1 MRERSE
7 MRRVI
12 QQVLLLATL
21 LICVSALASAQETGA
36 GTPAP
41 SGSAA
46 ETATKAPEP
55 AVTSGA
61 YTYNAAGRRDPF
73 VSLLLGRTIGA
84 RTKKPGLQ
92 GMLISEV
99 VLTGIAKDS
108 QGYIAMVSG
117 SDSKTYFVRIGAEL
131 ADGKIISITQNKVIF
146 REEIKDPFSTKPFR
160 DIVKSLTPGE
170 GEEENR

>member
-1 MRERSE
+1 MRKRSGVQ
-7 MRRVI
+7 RAV
-12 QQVLLLATL
+12 QQVLLFATL
-21 LICVSALASAQETGA
+21 LICMSALAVAQESGA
-36 GTPAP
+36 ETPAP
-41 SGSAA
+41 GGPAA
-46 ETATKAPEP
+46 GPETRAPEP
-55 AVTSGA
+55 GVTQGA
-61 YTYNAAGRRDPF
+61 YTYNPAGRRDPF
-73 VSLLLGRTIGA
+73 VSLLLGRTVGT
-84 RTKKPGLQ
+84 RSKKPGLL